1 MEEILDEIKKYFK
14 EKLGDTKLVKI
25 VMEIMPLGIIYFPIK
40 EMYKTF
46 KLTQVRDYYNLTNS
60 ILGINNINEYKLLFF
75 VTILIILF
83 IVVKTLYKDIISRIL
98 VSFLFSLMYNFIL
111 FLLIF
116 IYLNE
121 DENFLIKFLL
131 NNIEYTFFF
140 CWFIIC
146 MFLLKDGDLEKIY
159 NFIKKFSEVKEKINR
174 YKKKKNKLKI
184 IFLQIK
190 RKLRKIN
197 QNLKAVSR
205 LIKIQ
210 RFFTILAFSLI
221 IWISISSVLSMI
233 SQNPS
238 KKKIYSYLQGDNGI
252 IKVVVYKISENYIT
266 QNAKII
272 ENYNGKILILDT
284 RSFYIINKEG
294 IYNEEIKVENFN
306 NIIRGAVINDDE
318 AKIILE
324 KLQDNNS
331 LNELKKML
339 EVFIGKIYIKK

>member
-25 VMEIMPLGIIYFPIK
+25 MPLVITYFPIK
-40 EMYKTF
+40 EIYKTF
-46 KLTQVRDYYNLTNS
+46 KLTQVRDYYNLTDS
-60 ILGINNINEYKLLFF
+60 LLGINNINEYKLLVF
-75 VTILIILF
+75 VTILIILP
-83 IVVKTLYKDIISRIL
+83 IVVKILYKDIISRIL
-98 VSFLFSLMYNFIL
+98 ASFLFSLIYNFIL
-111 FLLIF
+111 FLLTF

-121 DENFLIKFLL
+121 DENYLIKFLL

-140 CWFIIC
+140 CWFIIF
-146 MFLLKDGDLEKIY
+146 MFFLKDGGLEKIY

-221 IWISISSVLSMI
+221 IWISISSVISMI

-238 KKKIYSYLQGDNGI
+238 KKKIYSYLQGEKGI
-252 IKVVVYKISENYIT
+252 ARVVVYETTENYIT

-284 RSFYIINKEG
+284 RSFYIPNKNDFNNKKIEV
-294 IYNEEIKVENFN
+294 KNFN
-306 NIIRGAVINDDE
+306 NVIRGEVISDDE
-318 AKIILE
+318 AKIILG
-324 KLQDNNS
+324 KFQANNS
-331 LNELKKML
+331 SNKLKKIL
-339 EVFIGKIYIKK
+339 EVFIEKVYIKK

>member
-1 MEEILDEIKKYFK
+1 MLTKFGEI
-14 EKLGDTKLVKI
+14 
-25 VMEIMPLGIIYFPIK
+25 
-40 EMYKTF
+40 
-46 KLTQVRDYYNLTNS
+46 
-60 ILGINNINEYKLLFF
+60 YKLFRESRK
-75 VTILIILF
+75 I
-83 IVVKTLYKDIISRIL
+83 TLRDIEHRGISRSQL
-98 VSFLFSLMYNFIL
+98 SRFEKGETDLTTTKFFLALEQINVPIEEFMYAVKDFKRDCFYQLIDEVKQC
-111 FLLIF
+111 FLNRNVPKLHKM
-116 IYLNE
+116 
-121 DENFLIKFLL
+121 LIKRMENDDTSIFST
-131 NNIEYTFFF
+131 IE
-140 CWFIIC
+140 
-146 MFLLKDGDLEKIY
+146 
-159 NFIKKFSEVKEKINR
+159 
-174 YKKKKNKLKI
+174 I

-221 IWISISSVLSMI
+221 IWISISSVISMI

-238 KKKIYSYLQGDNGI
+238 KKKIYSYLQGENGI

>member
-14 EKLGDTKLVKI
+14 GE
-25 VMEIMPLGIIYFPIK
+25 
-40 EMYKTF
+40 
-46 KLTQVRDYYNLTNS
+46 
-60 ILGINNINEYKLLFF
+60 
-75 VTILIILF
+75 
-83 IVVKTLYKDIISRIL
+83 
-98 VSFLFSLMYNFIL
+98 
-111 FLLIF
+111 
-116 IYLNE
+116 
-121 DENFLIKFLL
+121 
-131 NNIEYTFFF
+131 
-140 CWFIIC
+140 
-146 MFLLKDGDLEKIY
+146 
-159 NFIKKFSEVKEKINR
+159 
-174 YKKKKNKLKI
+174 
-184 IFLQIK
+184 
-190 RKLRKIN
+190 LRTIN
-197 QNLKAVSR
+197 QNLKSVSR

-221 IWISISSVLSMI
+221 IWISISSVISMI

-238 KKKIYSYLQGDNGI
+238 KKKIYSYLQGENGI

>member
-14 EKLGDTKLVKI
+14 EKLGDTKLVI
-25 VMEIMPLGIIYFPIK
+25 PLVITYFPIN
-40 EMYKTF
+40 EIYKTF

-159 NFIKKFSEVKEKINR
+159 NFIKNLVRLKKINR

-221 IWISISSVLSMI
+221 IWISISSVISMI

-238 KKKIYSYLQGDNGI
+238 KKKIYSYLQGENGI

-284 RSFYIINKEG
+284 RSFY
-294 IYNEEIKVENFN
+294 
-306 NIIRGAVINDDE
+306 
-318 AKIILE
+318 
-324 KLQDNNS
+324 
-331 LNELKKML
+331 
-339 EVFIGKIYIKK
+339 

>member
-46 KLTQVRDYYNLTNS
+46 KLTQVRDYYNLTNY
-60 ILGINNINEYKLLFF
+60 ILRINNINEYKLLFF

-221 IWISISSVLSMI
+221 IWISISSVISMI

-238 KKKIYSYLQGDNGI
+238 KKRYIHIY
-252 IKVVVYKISENYIT
+252 
-266 QNAKII
+266 
-272 ENYNGKILILDT
+272 
-284 RSFYIINKEG
+284 KE
-294 IYNEEIKVENFN
+294 
-306 NIIRGAVINDDE
+306 
-318 AKIILE
+318 
-324 KLQDNNS
+324 
-331 LNELKKML
+331 KK
-339 EVFIGKIYIKK
+339 E